1 MSFKN
6 TKIKISL
13 VQFEMSSLPLP
24 SVNRNENNST
34 LTVETLLMRETNV
47 MTSGQ
52 KQNTPYNH
60 CQIKSSF

>member
-52 KQNTPYNH
+52 KQKHT
-60 CQIKSSF
+60 I